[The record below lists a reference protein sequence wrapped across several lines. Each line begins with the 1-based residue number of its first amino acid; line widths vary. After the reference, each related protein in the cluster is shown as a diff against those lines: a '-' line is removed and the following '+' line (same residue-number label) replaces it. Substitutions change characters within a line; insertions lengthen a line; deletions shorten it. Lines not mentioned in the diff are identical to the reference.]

1 MREASVDDEDLVE
14 IETVSRVANLIDTI
28 APDCGCRGRLTD
40 ALHNFA
46 ELERRR
52 RARRHLADARG
63 QRDAIVSLIDLLR
76 ELDEFYAGEGDRTV
90 YEEAAMLFDDIAA
103 AAIKGARDLRRMAG
117 ALSAG

>member
-1 MREASVDDEDLVE
+1 MHDAIADDEDLVE
-14 IETVSRVANLIDTI
+14 FETVSRMANLIDTI

-46 ELERRR
+46 DLERRR
-52 RARRHLADARG
+52 RARRHLAGARS

-103 AAIKGARDLRRMAG
+103 AAIKGGRDLRRMAG